1 MKLERILSELR
12 QIFQTVVIAVVL
24 VHCLLCLSFSKS
36 TQQQQQCRLA
46 HFDPFRF
53 ASPLPHPNPPQS
65 DDTTRSKASSELR
78 ECRLCAAPS
87 IALRAEQSLSVP
99 SSQSA
104 WQAGRQPV
112 GLSSMQS
119 SSRLV
124 EFQTVLHA
132 VWICSWRVAPS
143 SRANSQSNKGS
154 MISDSTL
161 ARKFATSS
169 SILTTKEKS
178 RRELLSQKP
187 PFCSS
192 CCWQLLCAMYSSYCL
207 GCRKTMK

>member
-1 MKLERILSELR
+1 M
-12 QIFQTVVIAVVL
+12 
-24 VHCLLCLSFSKS
+24 
-36 TQQQQQCRLA
+36 A

-53 ASPLPHPNPPQS
+53 ASPLSLPCHSHAAQAARHRQS
-65 DDTTRSKASSELR
+65 KLR
-78 ECRLCAAPS
+78 EYRLAIAPRNCRNQQGQLG
-87 IALRAEQSLSVP
+87 SLSQRA
-99 SSQSA
+99 SQFFA
-104 WQAGRQPV
+104 RQ
-112 GLSSMQS
+112 SS

-143 SRANSQSNKGS
+143 SRANSQSNKSS

-192 CCWQLLCAMYSSYCL
+192 CWQLLCTPYCL
-207 GCRKTMK
+207 GCRITV